1 VTVPKS
7 VVVFNKGAYRSLDPG
22 IWPVVLNAPI
32 ALQNQGRQASAAES
46 NDTMDLLRAQRMTIA
61 GPEPVGAGLRDIGL
75 TMTEEWTGRTGPD
88 AQRILPAYQA
98 RSAGGQ

>member
-7 VVVFNKGAYRSLDPG
+7 LVVLNKGVYRSLDPG
-22 IWPVVLNAPI
+22 MWPVLNASI
-32 ALQNQGRQASAAES
+32 AVQNEGRQASAADS
-46 NDTMDLLRAQRMTIA
+46 DDTMDLLRVQRMTIA
-61 GPEPVGAGLRDIGL
+61 GPEPVVAGLRDIGL

-88 AQRILPAYQA
+88 AQRILQAYQA

>member
-1 VTVPKS
+1 MPKS

-32 ALQNQGRQASAAES
+32 AVQNQGRQASAAES
-46 NDTMDLLRAQRMTIA
+46 NDTMDLLRAQRMTLA
-61 GPEPVGAGLRDIGL
+61 GPEPVVAGLRDIGL
-75 TMTEEWTGRTGPD
+75 TMTEWTGCTGPK
-88 AQRILPAYQA
+88 AHRILPAYQA